1 MEVINYN
8 KGIMLWN
15 GLVRFAKW
23 EDNRFSLAIK
33 KRNYL
38 IIKYLLKNVNI
49 KYKFKIYIIKKY
61 KKVKFWVH

>member
-1 MEVINYN
+1 MEAINYN

-23 EDNRFSLAIK
+23 EDNRFSSAIK

-38 IIKYLLKNVNI
+38 IIIYLLKNLNI
-49 KYKFKIYIIKKY
+49 NYNIFLSYFCSEKLI
-61 KKVKFWVH
+61 

>member
-49 KYKFKIYIIKKY
+49 KYKFKIYNVY
-61 KKVKFWVH
+61 FYNFMVL

>member
-49 KYKFKIYIIKKY
+49 KYKFKIY
-61 KKVKFWVH
+61 